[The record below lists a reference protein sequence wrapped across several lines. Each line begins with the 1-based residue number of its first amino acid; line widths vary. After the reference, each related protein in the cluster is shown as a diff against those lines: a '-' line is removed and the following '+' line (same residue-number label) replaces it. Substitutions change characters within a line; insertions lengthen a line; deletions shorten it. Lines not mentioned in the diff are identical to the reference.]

1 MLEFDDIKKAYDNIR
16 NSIKKTPLVECAT
29 LNELTQ
35 SKVLLKL
42 ENLQKTGSFKVR
54 GALNKII
61 NLTDSEK
68 KAGVIASSAGNHA
81 QGVALGAKEAKIKA
95 TIVMPETAPISKVVS
110 TKNYGARIVQYGSIY
125 DHAYQKALEIQKEE
139 RQVFLHPFDD
149 EYVIAGQG
157 TIGLEILNEY
167 KDIDMIFVPVGGGGI
182 LSGIAL
188 AVKSINPNIKVIGVE
203 AENASSMK
211 KALEVGKP
219 IFIDDCKTIADGI
232 AVAKVGDITYELVK
246 KYVDEIIT
254 VSDDDIAQALLF
266 LLEKAKVVA
275 EGAGATSLAGLMS
288 LKIDIKGKTACCV
301 ISGGNIDVNNIEKIV
316 NKAQIL
322 QARRVRFVVYLSDTV
337 GQINKLTKI
346 LMNNYANIL
355 YLNQTRYNIDLNI
368 TEQELS
374 VVIECKN
381 REHGEHILNELEKE
395 GFKIKRK

>member
-139 RQVFLHPFDD
+139 GQVF
-149 EYVIAGQG
+149 
-157 TIGLEILNEY
+157 
-167 KDIDMIFVPVGGGGI
+167 
-182 LSGIAL
+182 
-188 AVKSINPNIKVIGVE
+188 
-203 AENASSMK
+203 
-211 KALEVGKP
+211 
-219 IFIDDCKTIADGI
+219 
-232 AVAKVGDITYELVK
+232 
-246 KYVDEIIT
+246 
-254 VSDDDIAQALLF
+254 
-266 LLEKAKVVA
+266 
-275 EGAGATSLAGLMS
+275 
-288 LKIDIKGKTACCV
+288 
-301 ISGGNIDVNNIEKIV
+301 
-316 NKAQIL
+316 
-322 QARRVRFVVYLSDTV
+322 
-337 GQINKLTKI
+337 
-346 LMNNYANIL
+346 
-355 YLNQTRYNIDLNI
+355 
-368 TEQELS
+368 
-374 VVIECKN
+374 
-381 REHGEHILNELEKE
+381 
-395 GFKIKRK
+395 